1 MFLFQTVTILF
12 ILVLNF
18 STVHN
23 QKIAAVSQLTSDII
37 ENERVPSIL
46 HAKACWPKTDEISFI
61 KSFSI
66 PTQFDDSIT
75 PINLRIDEN
84 TNKQWFFIDM
94 NCKQYSNF
102 LSSVDDKYFAHP
114 YRWIIVDAKNE
125 SIQHLNL
132 LPGSNIILAER
143 KPNSEHFTLNQG
155 WVFSWI
161 EFWILVRK
169 IYFSSNSVQNKQRR
183 FVDLRKFRP
192 LEWSRWFARFSHNTC
207 TFT

>member
-1 MFLFQTVTILF
+1 MVLQENQRLENHINWKPLTLARLVVFQIFKSNKLNHKNLQRKMSLFQSIAILF

-23 QKIAAVSQLTSDII
+23 RKITTLSQLTSDII

-46 HAKACWPKTDEISFI
+46 YAKACWPKVEEIAFV

-66 PTQFDDSIT
+66 PIQFDDSIT

-102 LSSVDDKYFAHP
+102 LSSVDEKYFAHP

-132 LPGSNIILAER
+132 LPDSNIILADR
-143 KPNSEHFTLNQG
+143 KTNSEHFTLNQG
-155 WVFSWI
+155 CV
-161 EFWILVRK
+161 
-169 IYFSSNSVQNKQRR
+169 IY
-183 FVDLRKFRP
+183 
-192 LEWSRWFARFSHNTC
+192 
-207 TFT
+207 